1 MVNKEQLLYF
11 FLKGKISLSGYD
23 MRFMSNLQNMIHR
36 DKMVTS
42 NQAKLFDALI
52 YKYKRQL
59 GKNGLNGDEL
69 KELPWRSTV
78 VESTP
83 EFTGARVDCIDGML
97 NLRVPFNKN
106 FIAEFKNLTN
116 PFTWYKEEKIYKAKF
131 STRALKLLYDQL
143 PKFFKSV
150 IYSPELH
157 SLIAEIEKYKNLVW
171 EPTVV
176 KVGDNYIIA
185 GANEHLLEAVNHI
198 ELNDLDTDNDI
209 KTAFQLSRYQIKI
222 NPSILKNRKDLS
234 FASSYYAEVDIED
247 IELVAKWLNTMN
259 ITNAVTT
266 DSTLDIK
273 KMRQSHSDFHDL
285 VYHDVINAFV
295 NYDIEIKSIDKLE
308 SKPDTT
314 VFISFMTANR
324 NADRY
329 YFLDRYISKII
340 KIKNSRPVN
349 IS

>member
-11 FLKGKISLSGYD
+11 FLKGTISLSGYD
-23 MRFMSNLQNMIHR
+23 MRFMSNLQHMIHR

-106 FIAEFKNLTN
+106 FIGEFKNENN
-116 PFTWYKEEKIYKAKF
+116 PFTWHKEEKMYKAKF
-131 STRALKLLYDQL
+131 STRSLKLLYDQL
-143 PKFFKSV
+143 PNFFKSV
-150 IYSPELH
+150 IYSPALH
-157 SLIAEIEKYKNLVW
+157 SLIEEIEKYKNLVW

-176 KVGDNYIIA
+176 KVGGNYIIA
-185 GANEHLLEAVNHI
+185 GANEHLLEAIKHI

-209 KTAFQLSRYQIKI
+209 KTAFELSRYQIKL
-222 NPSILKNRKDLS
+222 NPSLLKDRKDLS
-234 FASSYYAEVDIED
+234 FAANYYAEVDIED

-266 DSTLDIK
+266 DSTLNIK
-273 KMRQSHSDFHDL
+273 KMRQSHSDYHDL
-285 VYHDVINAFV
+285 VYHDVINAFA
-295 NYDIEIKSIDKLE
+295 NYGIEINSIDKLE
-308 SKPDTT
+308 DKPDTT
-314 VFISFMTANR
+314 VFVSFMKSNKVTYKYYYQ
-324 NADRY
+324 DRY
-329 YFLDRYISKII
+329 LSKII